1 MEENE
6 LLTEE
11 QISEIAKA
19 VGNVTPEANVCNLT
33 ITEEG
38 RVRVYEVE
46 EEKKLDSADIQKLG
60 LQCLMNFE
68 YNLQAISLATI
79 AYIQENFS
87 DFKDFKS
94 KLARL
99 DFSNILERDQYRLG
113 ENLKKDLIDT
123 VQYSLSTNNLVEKV
137 RKEMEFQINRCLSG
151 KIELHLSDFE
161 KDMNLSFILRKA
173 EFDPNK
179 VGVYK
184 LGSSKELYQMVKDL
198 SEVGELAKLA
208 THPEFKDIAK
218 SFMADLKRTDIEDLE
233 QLVKTFTD
241 TYVNHMVDQK
251 LFVDTYLYNIV
262 TGYGYTFI
270 NGYYVVDK
278 QP

>member
-123 VQYSLSTNNLVEKV
+123 VQYSLSTNKLVEKV